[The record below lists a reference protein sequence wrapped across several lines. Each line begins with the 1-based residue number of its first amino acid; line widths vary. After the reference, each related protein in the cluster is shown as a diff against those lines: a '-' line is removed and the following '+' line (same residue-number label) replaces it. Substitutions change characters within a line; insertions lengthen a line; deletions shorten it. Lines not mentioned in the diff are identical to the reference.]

1 VNIAERG
8 AALRSGPFPTMA
20 VVVSLSRVMALLVIL
35 AFIITVSINLIYHKS
50 GYYDLLHRDASP
62 VKHLLNAYKAN
73 KIIDFEKP
81 TKVMVKIEK
90 NDPRKLDGEEPSKLL
105 LNCTA
110 YGGPSNSFA
119 QKEMVYWEDTS
130 IDSKYVSPFKRKNE
144 AQYLTFEPDHGCVKP
159 FNCLFP
165 TLANFYSCYFCL

>member
-1 VNIAERG
+1 
-8 AALRSGPFPTMA
+8 MA
-20 VVVSLSRVMALLVIL
+20 VFVSLSRVMASLIIF
-35 AFIITVSINLIYHKS
+35 AFIITVSINLIYHRS
-50 GYYDLLHRDASP
+50 GYHDLLHRDASP

-90 NDPRKLDGEEPSKLL
+90 NEPLRLDREELGKLL

-110 YGGPSNSFA
+110 FGGPPNSFV
-119 QKEMVYWEDTS
+119 QKAMVYWEDTT

-144 AQYLTFEPDHGCVKP
+144 AQYLTFEPDQGYDKP
-159 FNCLFP
+159 FQCPCPMLS
-165 TLANFYSCYFCL
+165 NFFSCYCDL